1 MHKIVG
7 IGFRH
12 DFPLVRLLHKIF
24 VALFLSESN
33 SILLVLEIQVGTLQE
48 VC

>member
-7 IGFRH
+7 ISFRH
-12 DFPLVRLLHKIF
+12 DFPLVRLLNKIL

-33 SILLVLEIQVGTLQE
+33 SILFVLEIQMGTLQE
-48 VC
+48 IC

>member
-1 MHKIVG
+1 MHEIVG
-7 IGFRH
+7 VGFRH

-24 VALFLSESN
+24 IALFLSEPN
-33 SILLVLEIQVGTLQE
+33 SILFVLEVQMGTLEE